1 MARPNDTSPEA
12 EQVLREA
19 YRRMPFARKWRLM
32 GEMYHT
38 AKVLH
43 AAGFRQRNPGATDEA
58 IHEAWMVAMLG
69 ERRGVSPPVPARSGR
84 RGMAPNDESSGSAA
98 HLGVPDLLHRA
109 RQESAT

>member
-43 AAGFRQRNPGATDEA
+43 AAGFRQRNPGPRT
-58 IHEAWMVAMLG
+58 
-69 ERRGVSPPVPARSGR
+69 RRFTRPGWLRCWVSG
-84 RGMAPNDESSGSAA
+84 AA
-98 HLGVPDLLHRA
+98 
-109 RQESAT
+109 